1 MRARNDIIY
10 ILFCLLPGM
19 TVVSCSSS
27 DDMGYDVVDSAVAT
41 AQPIDLLVS
50 VGERAMK
57 NSQATPV
64 TRSGTSTFPGIELMV
79 AIPFHTNGNNTKV
92 AVTDEPLIDLVG
104 VDEGDIAKEY
114 ETEKYN
120 TYYVDRCHLMT
131 GTNRMLVYGKAKPAH
146 TDQTYDPA
154 VHGKLSNL
162 PTIRTKTENITFSLS
177 SIRESTE
184 AHADANALASY
195 MTTIANTP
203 GWSTT
208 EDPTLLSHYK
218 HFINADNE
226 GGSGLMSGA
235 AANIEAFVAELKT
248 KLLERKAA
256 TTDDALKTL
265 IDNIITKIDDK
276 TTISSN
282 TYPRSIG
289 LPDGAAVMRWTI
301 DQNTGNGKFEV
312 RTTTT
317 HLDNINGINRYTY
330 PAEMMFFTD
339 SPIRTSAE
347 EVQKATYQNNTNKE
361 WDAFLDTYY
370 KGPTAVNTNTKAVA
384 VVNPLQYGVAQ
395 LKLTLTTMSATL
407 KDAKDETVA
416 GASMATLPMTGLIIG
431 GQHTVGHDMKPRGA
445 QTDVDG
451 RFIYE
456 STVDATNLA
465 TEGYKTSTL
474 VLQSYDD
481 EKVPVILEFENNT
494 GQAFTGKDG
503 TVYPGTRFYL
513 IGMIDPADPTVTG
526 SAEECAGRVFTQD
539 YTTTMTMNVTSLA
552 KAYTCMPD
560 LLAPRL
566 EVGVQVVTKWIQ
578 ATTTNVAL

>member
-1 MRARNDIIY
+1 M
-10 ILFCLLPGM
+10 
-19 TVVSCSSS
+19 
-27 DDMGYDVVDSAVAT
+27 
-41 AQPIDLLVS
+41 
-50 VGERAMK
+50 
-57 NSQATPV
+57 
-64 TRSGTSTFPGIELMV
+64 
-79 AIPFHTNGNNTKV
+79 
-92 AVTDEPLIDLVG
+92 
-104 VDEGDIAKEY
+104 
-114 ETEKYN
+114 
-120 TYYVDRCHLMT
+120 DRCHLMT

-146 TDQTYDPA
+146 SSPEYNPA
-154 VHGKLSNL
+154 VHGKLSDL

-184 AHADANALASY
+184 ADAAANALASY

-235 AANIEAFVAELKT
+235 AANIKAFVAELKT
-248 KLLERKAA
+248 KLLERQA
-256 TTDDALKTL
+256 TADSELSTL
-265 IDNIITKIDDK
+265 IDDIIANIDG

-301 DQNTGNGKFEV
+301 DKNTGGKFEV

-339 SPIRTSAE
+339 SPIRTSGE
-347 EVQKATYQNNTNKE
+347 EVSKSIYQNSTQL
-361 WDAFLDTYY
+361 WPAFLNTYY

-384 VVNPLQYGVAQ
+384 VENPLQYGVAQ

-407 KDAKDETVA
+407 NDAKNEEVV
-416 GASMATLPMTGLIIG
+416 GASMTTLPMTGLIIG

-456 STVDATNLA
+456 STVDGTNYS

-474 VLQSYDD
+474 VLQSYDG

-494 GQAFTGKDG
+494 GHAFTGKDG

-513 IGMIDPADPTVTG
+513 IGMTDPAGKGTG
-526 SAEECAGRVFTQD
+526 AYANRVFTQD
-539 YTTTMTMNVTSLA
+539 YTTTMSMSVTSLA

>member
-64 TRSGTSTFPGIELMV
+64 TRSGTSTFPGIDLMV

-104 VDEGDIAKEY
+104 ADEGDIAKEY

-146 TDQTYDPA
+146 TDQAYNPA

-184 AHADANALASY
+184 AHADAKALASY

-235 AANIEAFVAELKT
+235 AANIKVFVAELKT
-248 KLLERKAA
+248 KLLERQ
-256 TTDDALKTL
+256 TTADDALKTL
-265 IDNIITKIDDK
+265 IDNIIAKINDN

-339 SPIRTSAE
+339 SPIRTSGE
-347 EVQKATYQNNTNKE
+347 EVQKATYQNNTDKL
-361 WDAFLDTYY
+361 WDVVLNTYY
-370 KGPTAVNTNTKAVA
+370 NGPTTVNTNTKAVA
-384 VVNPLQYGVAQ
+384 VENPLQYGVAQ

-407 KDAKDETVA
+407 KDAKDETVV
-416 GASMATLPMTGLIIG
+416 GASMTTLPMTGLIIG

-474 VLQSYDD
+474 VLQSYDG

-494 GQAFTGKDG
+494 GHAFTGKDG

-513 IGMIDPADPTVTG
+513 IGMTDPADPTVTG
-526 SAEECAGRVFTQD
+526 SGECAGRVFTQD
-539 YTTTMTMNVTSLA
+539 YTTTMTMKVTSLA

-578 ATTTNVAL
+578 APAVNVPL

>member
-104 VDEGDIAKEY
+104 ADEGDIAKEY

-146 TDQTYDPA
+146 TAQTYNAA

-195 MTTIANTP
+195 MTTIANTT

-218 HFINADNE
+218 HFINADDK

-235 AANIEAFVAELKT
+235 AANIKAFVTELKT
-248 KLLERKAA
+248 KLLERRQA
-256 TTDDALKTL
+256 TADDALKTL
-265 IDNIITKIDDK
+265 IDNIIANIDG
-276 TTISSN
+276 TYISSN

-339 SPIRTSAE
+339 SPIRTSGE
-347 EVQKATYQNNTNKE
+347 EVQKATYQNNTDKL

-370 KGPTAVNTNTKAVA
+370 KGPTTVNTNTKAVA
-384 VVNPLQYGVAQ
+384 VENPLQYGVAQ

-407 KDAKDETVA
+407 RDAKDETVTD
-416 GASMATLPMTGLIIG
+416 ASMTTLPMTGLIIG

-456 STVDATNLA
+456 STVDGTNYS

-474 VLQSYDD
+474 VLQSYDG

-494 GQAFTGKDG
+494 GHAFTGKAG

-513 IGMIDPADPTVTG
+513 IGMTDPAGKGTG
-526 SAEECAGRVFTQD
+526 ECAGRVFTQD
-539 YTTTMTMNVTSLA
+539 YTTTMTMKVTSLA

-578 ATTTNVAL
+578 ATAVNVPL